1 MSQLFKGVGT
11 AIATPMFED
20 GSIDFEN
27 YDRLIQNQ
35 LDNNIKGI
43 VVAGT
48 TGEGATLSIDEKIQ
62 LLKRTIDLRGN
73 KDCSIIL
80 GTGSNDTRIA
90 IAQTI
95 AAKENGAD
103 AALIV
108 TPYYNK
114 TSQHG
119 LIAHYY
125 AIADAAQFPII
136 IYNVPGRTG
145 MTVLPET
152 LGKLAHHPYIVGFKD
167 ATGDMEYMSK
177 IKNVLIDHPEFRL
190 YSGDDESFLGYL
202 VFGGHGI
209 ISVTSNVLPKSVAH
223 IHTLYQLGKLDEA
236 REFQLK
242 LCPFMNT
249 FFEDVSPAP
258 MKALLHHLGYS
269 KDALRLPLVPTTDF
283 YRELIIKQY
292 EERKAM
298 EASLS

>member
-1 MSQLFKGVGT
+1 MTNLFTGVGT
-11 AIATPMFED
+11 AIATPMFAD
-20 GSIDFEN
+20 GSIDYDN
-27 YDRLIQNQ
+27 YDRLVKHQ

-43 VVAGT
+43 IVAGT
-48 TGEGATLSIDEKIQ
+48 TGEGATLSLEEKIN
-62 LLKRTIDLRGN
+62 LLQRTIYLRG
-73 KDCSIIL
+73 DRECSIIL
-80 GTGSNDTRIA
+80 GTGSNNTTIA
-90 IAQTI
+90 IEQTH
-95 AAKENGAD
+95 AAKEAGAD

-125 AIADAAQFPII
+125 AIANAVDLPII
-136 IYNVPGRTG
+136 VYNVPGRTG

-152 LGKLAHHPYIVGFKD
+152 LGELAKHPNIAGFKD

-177 IKNVLIDHPEFRL
+177 IKNVLIERPEFRL
-190 YSGDDESFLGYL
+190 YSGDDESFLAYL

-223 IHTLYQLGKLDEA
+223 IHTLYKQGKLDEA
-236 REFQLK
+236 RAFQLR

-249 FFEDVSPAP
+249 FFEDVSPSP

-269 KDALRLPLVPTTDF
+269 ADALRLPLVPTTDF
-283 YRELIIKQY
+283 YRELIIRQY
-292 EERKAM
+292 EERVSM
-298 EASLS
+298 EESL

>member
-1 MSQLFKGVGT
+1 MTQLFSGVGT
-11 AIATPMFED
+11 AVATPMFTD
-20 GSIDFEN
+20 GSIDYHNF
-27 YDRLIQNQ
+27 DRLIQSQ
-35 LDNNIKGI
+35 LDNGI
-43 VVAGT
+43 QGLVIAGT
-48 TGEGATLSIDEKIQ
+48 TGEGATLSLEEKIN
-62 LLKRTIDLRGN
+62 LLKRAIQLRGN
-73 KDCSIIL
+73 QACSLIL
-80 GTGSNDTRIA
+80 GTGSNNTAVAIEHTR
-90 IAQTI
+90 
-95 AAKENGAD
+95 AAKEAGAD

-125 AIADAAQFPII
+125 AIADAVDLPII
-136 IYNVPGRTG
+136 VYNVPGRTG

-152 LGKLAHHPYIVGFKD
+152 LGKLAKHPNIVGFKD

-177 IKNVLIDHPEFRL
+177 IKNVLLDNPEFRL

-223 IHTLYQLGKLDEA
+223 IYTLYKQGKLDEA
-236 REFQLK
+236 REFQLR

-258 MKALLHHLGYS
+258 MKALLYHLGYS
-269 KDALRLPLVPTTDF
+269 QDVLRLPLVPTTDF
-283 YRELIIKQY
+283 YRQLIIQQY
-292 EERKAM
+292 EERVAM
-298 EASLS
+298 EESL